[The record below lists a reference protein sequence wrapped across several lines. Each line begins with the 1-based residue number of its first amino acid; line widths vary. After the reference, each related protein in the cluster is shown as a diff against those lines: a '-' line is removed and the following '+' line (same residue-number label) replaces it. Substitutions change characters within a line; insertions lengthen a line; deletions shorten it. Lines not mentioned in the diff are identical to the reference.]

1 MKRFAKLQ
9 FFFNNHQKRSFGWFG
24 EGLFLTLHNKRGGLS
39 LSNRMNRKII
49 LLFAVL
55 GFLTSGVEAQNAE
68 TAETAVMTAR
78 FNASYDSLMHSFYL
92 KNHSVRT
99 GNHDATVSI
108 ADFDQIPDSV
118 IEGRLKRLHTVINM
132 SYNEAVRAYI
142 RTYLKIMSNRLD
154 VMTSLCEMYHPMFE
168 ETLAAYGVPEELK
181 YLAIVESAMNPQ
193 ATSRVGA
200 AGLWQFM
207 YHTGKVYDLEVNSLV
222 DQRRD
227 PYASTVAAARYLR
240 DLHRIFGDWILAIA
254 AYNCGPGNV
263 NKAIARSGGKTD
275 YWAIYPNL
283 PRETRGYIPAFI
295 AATYVMNYYPEH
307 GIKPHK
313 IELPTRSD
321 TVMLRKDVMY
331 CFVEQ
336 FAGVS
341 TEELRTLNPQYKT
354 DFVPASTGSY
364 HLALPADKIHTF
376 IDNEDSIYANTHD
389 SLQKKPVATI
399 EKEVKPSGGKGGGS
413 TVYHKV
419 KQGETLSRIAAKY
432 GTSVAQ
438 LKKRN
443 GLKGDKIRA
452 GQRIRVR

>member
-1 MKRFAKLQ
+1 MD
-9 FFFNNHQKRSFGWFG
+9 FF
-24 EGLFLTLHNKRGGLS
+24 LFLYNKTGIAAL
-39 LSNRMNRKII
+39 NRTMKRKII
-49 LLFAVL
+49 LSLTCLLTLSWGAV
-55 GFLTSGVEAQNAE
+55 AQNADE
-68 TAETAVMTAR
+68 AETAVMTAR

-92 KNHSVRT
+92 KNHAMRT
-99 GNHDATVSI
+99 SNHDASVSV

-118 IEGRLKRLHTVINM
+118 IEGRLKRLHTVIKM
-132 SYNEAVRAYI
+132 SYNDAVRAYI

-154 VMTSLCEMYHPMFE
+154 VMTSLCEFYHPMFE
-168 ETLAAYGVPEELK
+168 ETLTAYGVPEELK

-254 AYNCGPGNV
+254 AYNCGPGNI

-275 YWAIYPNL
+275 YWEIYPNL

-307 GIKPHK
+307 GIKPHR

-321 TVMLRKDVMY
+321 TIVLKGDVMY
-331 CFVEQ
+331 CYVEQ
-336 FAGVS
+336 FAGVG

-354 DFVPASTGSY
+354 DFVPASTGDY
-364 HLALPADKIHTF
+364 HLALPVDKIHGF
-376 IDNEDSIYANTHD
+376 IAAEDSIYKHTQD
-389 SLQKKPVATI
+389 SLQKKPVVVV
-399 EKEVKPSGGKGGGS
+399 EKVEKGGGRSGGS

-419 KQGETLSRIAAKY
+419 RQGETLSRIAAKY
-432 GTSVAQ
+432 GTSVSQ

-443 GLKGDKIRA
+443 GLRSDKIRV

>member
-1 MKRFAKLQ
+1 MTFACLCM
-9 FFFNNHQKRSFGWFG
+9 
-24 EGLFLTLHNKRGGLS
+24 LS
-39 LSNRMNRKII
+39 CG
-49 LLFAVL
+49 AV
-55 GFLTSGVEAQNAE
+55 AQNADE
-68 TAETAVMTAR
+68 AETSVMTAR

-92 KNHSVRT
+92 KNHAVRT
-99 GNHDATVSI
+99 SNHDASVSV

-118 IEGRLKRLHTVINM
+118 IEGRLKRLHTVIQM
-132 SYNEAVRAYI
+132 SYNDAVRAYI

-154 VMTSLCEMYHPMFE
+154 VMTSLCEMYHPLFE
-168 ETLAAYGVPEELK
+168 ETLTAYGVPEELK

-222 DQRRD
+222 DERRD

-254 AYNCGPGNV
+254 AYNCGPGNI
-263 NKAIARSGGKTD
+263 NKAIARSGGKTG
-275 YWAIYPNL
+275 YWEIYPYL

-307 GIKPHK
+307 GIKPHR
-313 IELPTRSD
+313 IELPSRND
-321 TVMLRKDVMY
+321 TVMLRNDAMY

-336 FAGVS
+336 YAGVNA
-341 TEELRTLNPQYKT
+341 EELRTLNPQYKT
-354 DFVPASTGSY
+354 DFVPGSTGKY
-364 HLALPADKIHTF
+364 HLTLPADKVHGF
-376 IDNEDSIYANTHD
+376 ITAEDSIYRHTQD
-389 SLQKKPVATI
+389 SLQKKPVAAI
-399 EKEVKPSGGKGGGS
+399 EKEVKPSSGKGGGS

-419 KQGETLSRIAAKY
+419 KQGETLTKIAAKY

-438 LKKRN
+438 IKKRN
-443 GLKGDKIRA
+443 GLKGDRIRA

>member
-1 MKRFAKLQ
+1 MLWKI
-9 FFFNNHQKRSFGWFG
+9 
-24 EGLFLTLHNKRGGLS
+24 LFILFHNKRRGMS
-39 LSNRMNRKII
+39 LSNRMNRKVL

-55 GFLTSGVEAQNAE
+55 GQMSSSVAAQNAE
-68 TAETAVMTAR
+68 TTETAVMTAR

-92 KNHSVRT
+92 KNHTVRT
-99 GNHDATVSI
+99 ENHDATVSV

-118 IEGRLKRLHTVINM
+118 IEGRLKSLHTVIEM
-132 SYNEAVRAYI
+132 TYNDAVRAYI

-181 YLAIVESAMNPQ
+181 YLAIVESAMNPR

-227 PYASTVAAARYLR
+227 PYASTVAAARYLK

-254 AYNCGPGNV
+254 AYNCGPGNI
-263 NKAIARSGGKTD
+263 NKAIARSGGKTG
-275 YWAIYPNL
+275 YWEIYPYL

-307 GIKPHK
+307 GIKPHN
-313 IELPTRSD
+313 IELPSRND

-331 CFVEQ
+331 CYVEQ

-341 TEELRTLNPQYKT
+341 ADELRTLNPQYKT
-354 DFVPASTGSY
+354 DFVPASTGDY
-364 HLALPADKIHTF
+364 HLSLPADKVHAF
-376 IDNEDSIYANTHD
+376 IVAEDSIYARTQD
-389 SLQKKPVATI
+389 SLQRKPVAVI
-399 EKEVKPSGGKGGGS
+399 EKEVKPSGKGGGS

-443 GLKGDKIRA
+443 GLKGDKIRV
-452 GQRIRVR
+452 GQRIRVK

>member
-1 MKRFAKLQ
+1 M
-9 FFFNNHQKRSFGWFG
+9 
-24 EGLFLTLHNKRGGLS
+24 EG
-39 LSNRMNRKII
+39 KII
-49 LLFAVL
+49 LSFAFMCIL
-55 GFLTSGVEAQNAE
+55 SWGVFAQNADE
-68 TAETAVMTAR
+68 AETAVMTAR

-92 KNHSVRT
+92 KNHSIRT
-99 GNHDATVSI
+99 RNHDATVSV

-118 IEGRLKRLHTVINM
+118 IEGRLKKLHTVIQM
-132 SYNEAVRAYI
+132 SYNKAVRSYI
-142 RTYLKIMSNRLD
+142 KTYLKIMSNRLD

-168 ETLAAYGVPEELK
+168 ETLTAYGVPEELK

-222 DQRRD
+222 DERRD

-254 AYNCGPGNV
+254 AYNCGPGNI
-263 NKAIARSGGKTD
+263 NKAIARSGGKTG
-275 YWAIYPNL
+275 YWEIYPYL

-307 GIKPHK
+307 GIKPHR
-313 IELPTRSD
+313 IELPSRND
-321 TVMLRKDVMY
+321 TVMLSSDAMY

-336 FAGVS
+336 YAGVS
-341 TEELRTLNPQYKT
+341 AEELRTLNPQYKT
-354 DFVPASTGSY
+354 DFVPGSTGKY
-364 HLALPADKIHTF
+364 HLTLPADKVHGF
-376 IDNEDSIYANTHD
+376 ITAEDSIYVHTQD
-389 SLQKKPVATI
+389 SLQKKPVAAI

-419 KQGETLSRIAAKY
+419 KQGETLTKIAAKY
-432 GTSVAQ
+432 GTTVAQ
-438 LKKRN
+438 IKKRN
-443 GLKGDKIRA
+443 GLKGDRIRA